1 MDPRRVITDRA
12 LREALNQHEKPL
24 EPLLFTERTMRA
36 VRQAHERRLRR
47 ERQLFFVP
55 VVVVLLLLIGVGGWY
70 LATLRQLPVQE
81 MTTREFLFGSVV
93 LCSALLYLLQDI
105 LCRRWNIPR

>member
-1 MDPRRVITDRA
+1 
-12 LREALNQHEKPL
+12 
-24 EPLLFTERTMRA
+24 MRA

-70 LATLRQLPVQE
+70 LGALRQLPVQE
-81 MTTREFLFGSVV
+81 MTTREFMFGSVV
-93 LCSALLYLLQDI
+93 LCGALLYLLQDI
-105 LCRRWNIPR
+105 LCRRWNIPK